1 MPICRP
7 MMLVAGAALLLG
19 TAPGR
24 AAEPLPALGVDAAR
38 TSVSGI
44 SSGAYMAGQFHLAF
58 STTVVGAGVVAG
70 GPWGCASNGS
80 GDSMWLGGFDNAAR
94 SLFSCMKVTGG

>member
-24 AAEPLPALGVDAAR
+24 SAEPLPALGVDAR
-38 TSVSGI
+38 QTSVSGI

-70 GPWGCASNGS
+70 GPWGCASDGG
-80 GDSMWLGGFDNAAR
+80 GDALLPGGLDNATRA
-94 SLFSCMKVTGG
+94 LTGCMQGR

>member
-24 AAEPLPALGVDAAR
+24 AAEPLPALGVDPTQ

-80 GDSMWLGGFDNAAR
+80 GDTLLLGGLDNAMRA
-94 SLFSCMKVTGG
+94 LAGCMQGR